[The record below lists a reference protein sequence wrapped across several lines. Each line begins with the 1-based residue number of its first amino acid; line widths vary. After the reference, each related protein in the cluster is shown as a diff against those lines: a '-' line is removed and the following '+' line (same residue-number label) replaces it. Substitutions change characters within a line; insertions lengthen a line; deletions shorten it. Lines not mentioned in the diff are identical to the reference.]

1 MSRRQFSVRVD
12 EEVGEELEKIAEA
25 EHRSLNKQIEKALEE
40 WLISTYNWQPPLA
53 EAIEGVK
60 DDQIE
65 PAYKGD

>member
-1 MSRRQFSVRVD
+1 MSRKQFSVRVD

-40 WLISTYNWQPPLA
+40 WLISMYEWQPPLK
-53 EAIEGVK
+53 EAIEGVEQ
-60 DDQIE
+60 DQTE

>member
-40 WLISTYNWQPPLA
+40 WLISTYDWQPPLG
-53 EAIEGVK
+53 EAIEGVE

-65 PAYKGD
+65 PACKGD

>member
-12 EEVGEELEKIAEA
+12 EEIGEELEKIAEA

-40 WLISTYNWQPPLA
+40 WLVSTYDWQPPLE
-53 EAIEGVK
+53 EAIEGVEN
-60 DDQIE
+60 DQIE